1 MQGKQKRVAMGIV
14 IAAIVLIVGG
24 SLLGDSERRSRLN
37 KRGDKSKY
45 GAEFRLVGTE
55 TANIGYIAERLYKI
69 YENEMAEYG
78 KIDSIEY
85 TQAFENTANNDEI
98 NALANADILS
108 SFGIIE
114 SYDADTVITKYSLSE
129 AIYKIVKL
137 VDKDSVQLSSNY
149 SDIVDRKYI
158 ESVGLAD
165 RAEAFSIEDNN
176 MFIGSRVLTEYEA
189 DTALDKFE
197 KYIKVLKR
205 RTPDEKGETDTAVS
219 YTNTEAFK
227 IEITEEERR
236 EAEQILWDKTF
247 FEDNLNGRSV
257 AIHTKPKSI
266 EELKINI
273 ERLVEIDPYNVG
285 KYNPNFINIDE
296 GLYDYE
302 AVHIG
307 TDYEEEFGYR
317 EIKMEQIGEYDNQNN
332 DTAVINKSIGKPD
345 IIARSKALN
354 GMAIQFGR
362 TQMIKLSHPMLKT
375 ISLQKTEGE
384 GSQFRQDCYLIRNGK
399 VIGKGYIMM
408 AVSMYSKE
416 SEMSLNFKWRELKD
430 AEYIGIITQ
439 KRKIDNG
446 SSMISTLLLMDIP
459 DEVKA
464 SIINK
469 EKGGGE

>member
-1 MQGKQKRVAMGIV
+1 MQGKQKRVAIGIV

-98 NALANADILS
+98 NALANAGILS
-108 SFGIIE
+108 SFGVIG
-114 SYDADTVITKYSLSE
+114 SYDTDTVVTKYSLSE

-137 VDKDSVQLSSNY
+137 VNKDSVQLSSNY

-197 KYIKVLKR
+197 SYIKKLKR
-205 RTPDEKGETDTAVS
+205 KEASIENSKVS
-219 YTNTEAFK
+219 EESRNFK
-227 IEITEEERR
+227 VEITEEERDT
-236 EAEQILWDKTF
+236 AKQVLWNKEL

-273 ERLVEIDPYNVG
+273 SQLVEIDPYNVG

-317 EIKMEQIGEYDNQNN
+317 EIKMEPIGDKDGFNNQNN
-332 DTAVINKSIGKPD
+332 ETAVINKSIGKPD

-354 GMAIQFGR
+354 GMTIQFGR

-375 ISLQKTEGE
+375 ISLQKTEGD
-384 GSQFRQDCYLIRNGK
+384 GSQFRQDCYLIRNGR

-408 AVSMYSKE
+408 ALSVYSGE
-416 SEMSLNFKWRELKD
+416 NEMSLNFKWRELKD

-459 DEVKA
+459 DIVKE
-464 SIINK
+464 SISNK
-469 EKGGGE
+469 EKGGSGQ